1 MTIEQI
7 ASAVINDVEAG
18 IVGLHENIT
27 LSQEQIEDEVV
38 AKRESTIL
46 QWWKKGILQ
55 KGDLLMAI
63 NCVVVDCKDPV
74 KCCNNAAGYSE
85 KHFEIPQTIAGL
97 GDDSIYWIGSADRK
111 QQYSI
116 YYSPSQ
122 AKYHKYKK
130 RRANKPYVYIERT
143 PNENG
148 MYDGWIFNLPYVKTI
163 SIIGI
168 FRDPR
173 QLEKLGCDG
182 NCDNSAGDFGSITDE
197 VKNQLTKEKLYYYRQ
212 ALQPPHRNDQTA
224 R

>member
-38 AKRESTIL
+38 AERERVIL
-46 QWWKKGILQ
+46 EWWKKNILQ
-55 KGDLLMAI
+55 KGDLLTAI
-63 NCVVVDCKDPV
+63 NCVVVDCKDPA
-74 KCCNNAAGYSE
+74 KCCNNSAGYSE

-97 GDDSIYWIGSADRK
+97 GEDSIYWVGSADKK
-111 QQYSI
+111 QSYSV
-116 YYSPSQ
+116 YYSPVQ
-122 AKYHKYKK
+122 AKYHKYK

-148 MYDGWIFNLPYVKTI
+148 MYDGWVFNLPYVKTI

-173 QLEKLGCDG
+173 QLERIGCDG
-182 NCDNSAGDFGSITDE
+182 NCDNKGGDFGSITME
-197 VKNQLTKEKLYYYRQ
+197 VKDRLTRSKLYFYRQ

>member
-46 QWWKKGILQ
+46 QWWKRGILQ

-63 NCVVVDCKDPV
+63 NCVVVDCKDPS
-74 KCCNNAAGYSE
+74 KCCNNDAGYSE

-116 YYSPSQ
+116 YYSLFI
-122 AKYHKYKK
+122 K
-130 RRANKPYVYIERT
+130 
-143 PNENG
+143 
-148 MYDGWIFNLPYVKTI
+148 F
-163 SIIGI
+163 
-168 FRDPR
+168 
-173 QLEKLGCDG
+173 
-182 NCDNSAGDFGSITDE
+182 
-197 VKNQLTKEKLYYYRQ
+197 
-212 ALQPPHRNDQTA
+212 
-224 R
+224 